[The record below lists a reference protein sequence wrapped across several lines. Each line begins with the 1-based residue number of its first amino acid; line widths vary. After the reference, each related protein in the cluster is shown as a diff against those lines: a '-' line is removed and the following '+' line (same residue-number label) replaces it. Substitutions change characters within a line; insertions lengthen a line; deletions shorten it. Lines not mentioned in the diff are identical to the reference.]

1 MNTKKINTSET
12 SAARV
17 ASLPSH
23 PTSPK
28 LLGGR
33 GYTAADMKAAFDR
46 LPMLLVE
53 RLNSLIDDIK
63 DAGDGGVAAAIP
75 TELSDDHTLKEMFED
90 IRNGNFAS
98 YLAVGEAS
106 LLSVIT
112 ELRLEIASIKE
123 AIK

>member
-1 MNTKKINTSET
+1 M
-12 SAARV
+12 
-17 ASLPSH
+17 PSH

-75 TELSDDHTLKEMFED
+75 TELSDNHTLKEMFED